1 MAALDSIDHRILRVL
16 QADARISNKEL
27 AARVSLSP
35 SACLMRVRR
44 LESSGLVTGYRAR
57 LDLEQIAPCVEVF
70 AEVTLATHKAATF
83 QRFEAEIDALDE
95 VIECHKVSGS
105 CDYLLRF
112 ACRDVKRY
120 HRISDRLLE
129 RAEVKSLQ
137 TLVVLETSKD
147 AAGYPLDRL
156 LERQPGD

>member
-1 MAALDSIDHRILRVL
+1 MTDALDHRILKVL
-16 QADARISNKEL
+16 QDNARISNKAL
-27 AARVSLSP
+27 AARVNLSP

-44 LESSGLVTGYRAR
+44 LESEGLIEGYGAR
-57 LDLEQIAPCVEVF
+57 LNLERIAPCVEVF
-70 AEVTLATHKAATF
+70 AEVTLANHNAATF
-83 QRFEAEIDALDE
+83 QRFETEIDALDE
-95 VIECHKVSGS
+95 VVECHKVSGS

-147 AAGYPLDRL
+147 AGGYPLDSL
-156 LERQPGD
+156 LERQSGDS